1 MPAPKSERL
10 LNLLILLLV
19 QRRPLPK
26 ERIRA
31 LLYADSRPEAFEKM
45 FERDKEELRSLGV
58 PVDVE
63 VVDAF
68 FDDEVGY
75 RIAPEAY
82 ALPDVELSAEE
93 AAVVGLASRVW
104 QHASVAQAATAAVRK
119 LVDAE
124 PDPDPF
130 AGPDAGPDAGEPGP
144 VDDAPDLA
152 PALIGAD
159 DPAFEVCWRAACERR
174 AIVFDYRR
182 PAQDSPSTRHLQP
195 WGVVRS
201 SGRWYVVGHD
211 TDRKAERVFRLSRI
225 VGTVRPSGP
234 ADAFTIPVG
243 TDIRETARRLAPP
256 PATEQAALL
265 VREGAGGHLRAAASR
280 VVHGVQGPD
289 DATAW
294 DRIEVRRP
302 ASGLADE
309 VLALGA
315 DAVLLEPASIRDE
328 IVSRLRAVVA

>member
-45 FERDKEELRSLGV
+45 FERDKEELRSLGI

-75 RIAPEAY
+75 RIPPEAY

-119 LVDAE
+119 LVDADHG
-124 PDPDPF
+124 PDPEADPA
-130 AGPDAGPDAGEPGP
+130 AGPSGP
-144 VDDAPDLA
+144 VDLA
-152 PALIGAD
+152 PALLGAD

-182 PAQDSPSTRHLQP
+182 PGQESPSTRHLQP

-211 TDRKAERVFRLSRI
+211 TDRGAERVFRLSRI
-225 VGTVRPSGP
+225 VGAVRPSGAP
-234 ADAFTIPVG
+234 DAYAIPVG

-256 PATEQAALL
+256 PATEQAVLL
-265 VREGAGGHLRAAASR
+265 VRDGAGGHLRAAATR
-280 VVHGVQGPD
+280 VVRGVEGPD
-289 DATAW
+289 DATSW
-294 DRIEVRRP
+294 DRVEVRRP
-302 ASGLADE
+302 ASGLAEE
-309 VLALGA
+309 VLAQGA
-315 DAVLLEPASIRDE
+315 DVVLLEPAAVREE
-328 IVSRLRAVVA
+328 IIERLRAVVA